1 MKMRGLSFLSVLA
14 LTAAGALLLAQ
25 SVDAKRP
32 PPPPPPPPPAPSWNT
47 YVKNYA
53 YVHEGARYGV
63 TPEEVQATSDG
74 GSVALSLVD
83 RASGG
88 SWVVKLDPFGT
99 PQWQREVG
107 CFNLPPG
114 SYALGVSFDQTSNG
128 GYVLG
133 GGTRGCG
140 NATICPYLG
149 GLQCGLVEKL
159 DATGGLVWA
168 RVYSSPAT
176 STTAL
181 NRIVQTNDGGYVAV
195 GSVENSGQ
203 NTGVL
208 SALVLK
214 LDSQGNVQWRRTLA
228 QPGGP
233 TDALLNDVKQIA
245 DGGYI
250 ATGQFSATSACQ
262 YGHGC
267 GDGVLVVKLGAGGG
281 VVWQRGFNSFDAN
294 GDPSASEHALSIV
307 QTSEGGFL
315 VGGNWRNTT
324 GPGTCCRGAL
334 LLKLDANGNSQ
345 WQRAYSGG
353 VYCFFNG
360 YSYQCYAIGADVY
373 AVRQTSDGGF
383 LLAGSGDLKLYDSVP
398 LVPWLGK
405 VDAAGNL
412 IWQRFYYRAH
422 PATGRPLSEYF
433 PSSELANAG
442 GYFGLGWTENPSS
455 GLGELFGV
463 KTDSAGLVGTC
474 SEVRPATPLSAIDPM
489 LATVRLGLP
498 VQTSIGEQGDSPST
512 TRSTSITS
520 TPGQC

>member
-1 MKMRGLSFLSVLA
+1 MATGGR
-14 LTAAGALLLAQ
+14 LL
-25 SVDAKRP
+25 D
-32 PPPPPPPPPAPSWNT
+32 
-47 YVKNYA
+47 
-53 YVHEGARYGV
+53 
-63 TPEEVQATSDG
+63 
-74 GSVALSLVD
+74 
-83 RASGG
+83 
-88 SWVVKLDPFGT
+88 
-99 PQWQREVG
+99 
-107 CFNLPPG
+107 LPPG
-114 SYALGVSFDQTSNG
+114 SYALGVSFDQTADG

-140 NATICPYLG
+140 SETICPYLG

-159 DATGGLVWA
+159 DATGGLAWA
-168 RVYSSPAT
+168 RVFSSPAT
-176 STTAL
+176 NITAL
-181 NRIVQTNDGGYVAV
+181 NRIMQTNDGGYIAV
-195 GSVENSGQ
+195 GSVENAGQ

-214 LDSQGNVQWRRTLA
+214 LDGQGNVQWRRTLG

-233 TDALLNDVKQIA
+233 TDALLNDVKQTA

-250 ATGQFSATSACQ
+250 TTGQFSATSACQ

-267 GDGVLVVKLGAGGG
+267 GEGVLVVKLNANGGLA
-281 VVWQRGFNSFDAN
+281 WLRGFNSFDGN
-294 GDPSASEHALSIV
+294 GDPTASEHALSIV

-315 VGGNWRNTT
+315 VAGNWRNTI

-373 AVRQTSDGGF
+373 AVHQTSDGGYV
-383 LLAGSGDLKLYDSVP
+383 LSGSGDLKLLDSVP
-398 LVPWLGK
+398 LVPWLAK

-412 IWQRFYYRAH
+412 LWQHFYYRAH
-422 PATGRPLSEYF
+422 PTTGRPLSQYF
-433 PSSELANAG
+433 PSSDLANGG
-442 GYFGLGWTENPSS
+442 GYFGLGWTENLSD
-455 GLGELFGV
+455 GLGELFAV
-463 KTDSAGLVGTC
+463 KTDGAGLVGTC
-474 SEVRPATPLSAIDPM
+474 NEVRPATPLTAIDPM
-489 LATVRLGLP
+489 LATIKPGLP
-498 VQTSIGEQGDSPST
+498 VQTSIGEQDDSPST